1 MNKRLAV
8 LICLLSYLFASP
20 RMAQANDS
28 TRVFTLEN
36 PLVYEDAWD
45 LWPYSF
51 LNASGEAVGYNIDLV
66 KLICQE
72 LDIPYVIKLKP
83 TSQSLTDLKNGEADL
98 MLAMEA
104 DYHDEFAH
112 YGKSVV
118 QIFTHSVLHR
128 KGEPARIAIENDLSK
143 YPVIV
148 HEGSFSHHLM
158 EDKGWGQNAQ
168 PYNDMR
174 EAVQYVHN
182 TPGSRIVWNTLS
194 LKWLMRTLHFDDLEL
209 TPVNMPHGDYK
220 FLSNNTQLLE
230 QIDEIYTQLE
240 SEGKLQVIQNKWFY
254 PERKDTGVPSWIW
267 EAVVVLVLLLI
278 CAIIYYSIYRNRE
291 KKMTETIRRS
301 NNRLSLIMKT
311 NKVRVWTFNVAQKTL
326 TLYDEDGQVEY
337 GNQPPTFFF
346 KYVQVEDVRRISD
359 ALLKIVQGEEDR
371 VSLEVRST
379 EFSDGNIHIFAIV
392 LSTLRYDRYGNP
404 TDIVGT
410 TSDVTVA
417 RRRQEQVKNTKLRY
431 ESIFNSKLVD
441 IITFDELGYIN
452 NMNEKTSAG
461 VLGGREQVLKNK
473 VHLRDLFGEPM
484 PVEDLQPLHM
494 TRFYNPETDTSVYRH
509 TLKDKAYY
517 ELQLMPLRDKN
528 NKLKA
533 IFGTGRDVTEVVKS
547 YHLLR
552 ENIAQQERA
561 NEAMN
566 AYFRNINFV
575 LQNGGVRMAIYYP
588 DTHVLLVYSS
598 VGQEQNQLTQ
608 NRALALTDPSS
619 KKQAERMINSMD
631 NLTQS
636 PLKAAI
642 KTNIRGKHGKRLT
655 LLLSFIPT
663 LNDKGEVVEYFGV
676 CRDISDIKATE
687 EELARETVKA
697 QEIETVKNAF
707 LRNMSYEIRTPLSS
721 VVGFAELFE
730 MEHATEDEPLF
741 IEQIKHNSS
750 RLLKLINDILFLSRL
765 DAQMIEFHRE
775 PIDFSQIFESRCQT
789 AWFHDKHEGVSYLI
803 DNPYEHLVIEIDES
817 NIGRVIDQ
825 LVANAAQN
833 TSMGMVRA
841 SYEYTGEDLVMVF
854 QDTGCGIP
862 ADRLN
867 QIFERFVS
875 SSNQGTGLGLSIC
888 HELVKQMGGKIKI
901 KSNEAQGTI
910 VWVTIPCKCTEV
922 VRK

>member
-1 MNKRLAV
+1 MNNRIAIFISL
-8 LICLLSYLFASP
+8 LFCLLAFP
-20 RMAQANDS
+20 KMAQANDS
-28 TRVFTLEN
+28 TRVFTPEH

-83 TSQSLTDLKNGEADL
+83 TSRALSDLRSGEADL

-128 KGEPARIAIENDLSK
+128 KGEPARIVTENDLSK

-148 HEGSFSHHLM
+148 HDGSFSHHLM
-158 EDKGWGQNAQ
+158 EDKGWSQNAI

-182 TPGSRIVWNTLS
+182 TPNCQIVWNTLS
-194 LKWLMRTLHFDDLEL
+194 LKWLIRTLHFDNLEL
-209 TPVNMPHGDYK
+209 TPVNMQHGDYK
-220 FLSNNTQLLE
+220 FLSNDTQLLN
-230 QIDEIYTQLE
+230 QIDEIYTLLE
-240 SEGKLQVIQNKWFY
+240 SEGKLQAIQNKWFY

-267 EAVVVLVLLLI
+267 QVVAFLVLVVV
-278 CAIIYYSIYRNRE
+278 CTTIYYIIYRNRE
-291 KKMTETIRRS
+291 KKMTKTIRRS

-311 NKVRVWTFNVAQKTL
+311 NKVRIWTFNVAQKTV
-326 TLYDEDGQVEY
+326 TLYDVNGQVEAA
-337 GNQPPTFFF
+337 NQPPTFFF
-346 KYVQVEDVRRISD
+346 QRVQAEDVQRISD
-359 ALLKIVQGEEDR
+359 ALLKISEGEEDKIT
-371 VSLEVRST
+371 LEVRSKDKKDDNYRT
-379 EFSDGNIHIFAIV
+379 LAIV
-392 LSTLRYDRYGNP
+392 LTPLRYDRYGQT

-410 TSDVTVA
+410 TSDITA
-417 RRRQEQVKNTKLRY
+417 TRRRQEQVKNTKLRY
-431 ESIFNSKLVD
+431 ESIFNSPMVD
-441 IITFDELGYIN
+441 IITFDEFGYIN
-452 NMNEKTSAG
+452 NMNDTAATGFPVE
-461 VLGGREQVLKNK
+461 RDQIQNRQ

-484 PVEDLQPLHM
+484 PVENMQPIHM
-494 TRFYNPETDTSVYRH
+494 TRFYNPDIDTSIYRNVLH
-509 TLKDKAYY
+509 DKVYY
-517 ELQLMPLRDKN
+517 ELQLMPLRDKD

-533 IFGTGRDVTEVVKS
+533 IFGTGRDVSEVVKS
-547 YHLLR
+547 YQRLR
-552 ENIAQQERA
+552 ENLAQQERA

-575 LQNGGVRMAIYYP
+575 LQNGGVRMAVYYP
-588 DTHVLLVYSS
+588 DTHILLIYSS

-608 NRALALTDPSS
+608 NRALALTDPES

-631 NLTQS
+631 NHTLS

-642 KTNIRGKHGKRLT
+642 KTTIRGKHGKRLT

-663 LNDKGEVVEYFGV
+663 LDDHNEVIEYFGV
-676 CRDISDIKATE
+676 CRDISEIKATE
-687 EELARETVKA
+687 EELARETIKA

-730 MEHATEDEPLF
+730 MSHTSEDEPLF

-765 DAQMIEFHRE
+765 DAQMIEFKCQ
-775 PIDFSQIFESRCQT
+775 PIDFSQFFEARCQT
-789 AWFHDKHEGVSYLI
+789 AWFHDQHEGVSYVV
-803 DNPYEHLVIEIDES
+803 DNPYQHLVVEIDES

-833 TSMGMVRA
+833 TRMGMVRA

-854 QDTGCGIP
+854 QDTGCGISSE
-862 ADRLN
+862 RLN
-867 QIFERFVS
+867 QIFERFVTS
-875 SSNQGTGLGLSIC
+875 GNQGTGLGLSIC
-888 HELVKQMGGKIKI
+888 HELVRQMGGKIKI
-901 KSNEAQGTI
+901 KSNEGQGTI
-910 VWVTIPCKCTEV
+910 VWVTIPCKCTEI

>member
-1 MNKRLAV
+1 MNKRLTV

-72 LDIPYVIKLKP
+72 LDIPCVIKLKP

-291 KKMTETIRRS
+291 KKMTETIRCS

-311 NKVRVWTFNVAQKTL
+311 NKVRVWTFNVAQKTV
-326 TLYDEDGQVEY
+326 TLYDKDGHVEFA
-337 GNQPPTFFF
+337 NQPPTFFF
-346 KYVQVEDVRRISD
+346 KYVQVEDVQRISD

-379 EFSDGNIHIFAIV
+379 EFSDGNIHILALV

-431 ESIFNSKLVD
+431 ESIFNSKSVD

-452 NMNEKTSAG
+452 NMNEKASAG
-461 VLGGREQVLKNK
+461 IPGGRELVLKNK

-494 TRFYNPETDTSVYRH
+494 TRFYNPETDTSMYRP
-509 TLKDKAYY
+509 TLKDKTYY

-775 PIDFSQIFESRCQT
+775 PIDFSQIFEGRCQT
-789 AWFHDKHEGVSYLI
+789 AWFHHKHEGVSYLI

-854 QDTGCGIP
+854 QDTGCGIS

-910 VWVTIPCKCTEV
+910 VWVTIPCKCTEI

>member
-1 MNKRLAV
+1 M
-8 LICLLSYLFASP
+8 
-20 RMAQANDS
+20 
-28 TRVFTLEN
+28 
-36 PLVYEDAWD
+36 
-45 LWPYSF
+45 
-51 LNASGEAVGYNIDLV
+51 
-66 KLICQE
+66 
-72 LDIPYVIKLKP
+72 
-83 TSQSLTDLKNGEADL
+83 
-98 MLAMEA
+98 
-104 DYHDEFAH
+104 
-112 YGKSVV
+112 
-118 QIFTHSVLHR
+118 
-128 KGEPARIAIENDLSK
+128 
-143 YPVIV
+143 
-148 HEGSFSHHLM
+148 
-158 EDKGWGQNAQ
+158 
-168 PYNDMR
+168 
-174 EAVQYVHN
+174 
-182 TPGSRIVWNTLS
+182 
-194 LKWLMRTLHFDDLEL
+194 
-209 TPVNMPHGDYK
+209 
-220 FLSNNTQLLE
+220 
-230 QIDEIYTQLE
+230 
-240 SEGKLQVIQNKWFY
+240 
-254 PERKDTGVPSWIW
+254 
-267 EAVVVLVLLLI
+267 
-278 CAIIYYSIYRNRE
+278 
-291 KKMTETIRRS
+291 
-301 NNRLSLIMKT
+301 
-311 NKVRVWTFNVAQKTL
+311 
-326 TLYDEDGQVEY
+326 
-337 GNQPPTFFF
+337 
-346 KYVQVEDVRRISD
+346 
-359 ALLKIVQGEEDR
+359 
-371 VSLEVRST
+371 
-379 EFSDGNIHIFAIV
+379 
-392 LSTLRYDRYGNP
+392 
-404 TDIVGT
+404 GT

-494 TRFYNPETDTSVYRH
+494 TRFYDPETDTSIYRH